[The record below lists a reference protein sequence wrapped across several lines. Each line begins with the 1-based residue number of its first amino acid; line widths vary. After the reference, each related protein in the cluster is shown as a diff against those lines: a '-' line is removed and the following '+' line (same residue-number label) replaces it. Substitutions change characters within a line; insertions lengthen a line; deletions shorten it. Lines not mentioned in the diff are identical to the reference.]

1 MFSSTIKISSVSD
14 YIVPSQE
21 CIKPLIKNVKLQL
34 DDPSIQLKPNLIK
47 NQNNVAKVSL
57 QDCLACSGC
66 VTTAETILIQT
77 QSLEEFLQAIKKYQ
91 NPAIGISPQ
100 ARASLSYVLNY
111 SDSEMH
117 SILHEI
123 FQEMNVKLYDL
134 AEYTKIAINN
144 SIKEFKETNLTP
156 LLCSECPGWVCY
168 AEKTLDE
175 SIINHM
181 SKVKSPQQIFGALQK
196 KNHDYIATIMP
207 CYDKKLEAVR
217 QENNEDINIVLSTRE
232 IEQFVKD
239 YIQKANII
247 PQQVQLQTMAIYDQ
261 EYHNT
266 SSNNYLDYIIK
277 SGMMPNWT
285 VKQNIRKNKDFI
297 EITIYNENMESQGI
311 YARVFGLKNIANLV
325 SQIKT
330 KTCKYKYVEIMA
342 CPLGCLNGG
351 GQIQIQKNTE
361 KANDLIPKLKEI
373 MTSQKV
379 QMDNQY
385 QNEQEMYLTQFKHVK
400 NENNF
405 QW

>member
-1 MFSSTIKISSVSD
+1 
-14 YIVPSQE
+14 
-21 CIKPLIKNVKLQL
+21 
-34 DDPSIQLKPNLIK
+34 
-47 NQNNVAKVSL
+47 
-57 QDCLACSGC
+57 
-66 VTTAETILIQT
+66 
-77 QSLEEFLQAIKKYQ
+77 
-91 NPAIGISPQ
+91 
-100 ARASLSYVLNY
+100 
-111 SDSEMH
+111 
-117 SILHEI
+117 
-123 FQEMNVKLYDL
+123 
-134 AEYTKIAINN
+134 
-144 SIKEFKETNLTP
+144 
-156 LLCSECPGWVCY
+156 
-168 AEKTLDE
+168 
-175 SIINHM
+175 
-181 SKVKSPQQIFGALQK
+181 
-196 KNHDYIATIMP
+196 
-207 CYDKKLEAVR
+207 
-217 QENNEDINIVLSTRE
+217 
-232 IEQFVKD
+232 
-239 YIQKANII
+239 
-247 PQQVQLQTMAIYDQ
+247 
-261 EYHNT
+261 
-266 SSNNYLDYIIK
+266 
-277 SGMMPNWT
+277 MMPNWT

>member
-21 CIKPLIKNVKLQL
+21 CIKPLMKNVKLQL

-77 QSLEEFLQAIKKYQ
+77 QSLEEFLSAIKKYK

-100 ARASLSYVLNY
+100 ARASLSYVLNFT
-111 SDSEMH
+111 DVQMH
-117 SILHEI
+117 SILQQV
-123 FQEMNVKLYDL
+123 FQEMNVTLYDMS
-134 AEYTKIAINN
+134 EYTKIAINN
-144 SIKEFKETNLTP
+144 SIQEFKQTNIFP

-181 SKVKSPQQIFGALQK
+181 SKVKSPQQIFGKLL
-196 KNHDYIATIMP
+196 KNKHDYIATIMP

-217 QENNEDINIVLSTRE
+217 EENNQDVNIVLSTRE

-239 YIQKANII
+239 FIQKSNVI
-247 PQQVQLQTMAIYDQ
+247 PQQIPLSTLAINLQ
-261 EYHNT
+261 EYHNS
-266 SSNNYLDYIIK
+266 SSNNYLDYIIQ
-277 SGMMPNWT
+277 SILIPNWI

-297 EITIYNENMESQGI
+297 EITIYNEDMEQQGI
-311 YARVFGLKNIANLV
+311 FARVFGLKNIANLIT
-325 SQIKT
+325 QIKT

-361 KANDLIPKLKEI
+361 KAIDLIPKLKEI
-373 MTSQKV
+373 MTTQKI
-379 QMDNQY
+379 QIDNQY
-385 QNEQEMYLTQFKHVK
+385 ENEQEMYLTSFKHIK